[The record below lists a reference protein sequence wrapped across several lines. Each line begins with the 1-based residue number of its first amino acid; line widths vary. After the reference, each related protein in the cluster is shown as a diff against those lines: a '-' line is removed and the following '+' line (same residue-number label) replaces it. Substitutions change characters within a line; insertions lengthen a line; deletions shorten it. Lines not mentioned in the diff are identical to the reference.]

1 MTYAQFGTIR
11 AIDFNQL
18 CGGNTVAAN
27 TLNTTWSTGTGSAGY
42 GQTAIANVNVGDTIT
57 ASGKWTTLVNNTSN
71 AAIHQGTT
79 ISSVT
84 PPAAGTAP
92 SSVVTYN
99 SAIATNLQTIY
110 STRLNA
116 SIQGTTT
123 ANTATYGAAWQ
134 NALTFTFTATF
145 ANGDAARYFF
155 NSGGQLKISCSHP
168 AGTGIN
174 AIFNGLAANVGNV
187 YLSSPTSGTA
197 TIAGNAFS
205 GITKVGT
212 GGNAPSPYLTNNGY
226 YALTTTNT
234 TVFTQTAVSGSSSI
248 SYVMKSNGTQG
259 SNADTGSII
268 TIYAVWDEIPD
279 GLLVSSGSATTLTAI
294 YPESTYISNTWGA
307 VTLSGSVTGS

>member
-174 AIFNGLAANVGNV
+174 ATFNGLAANVGNV

>member
-174 AIFNGLAANVGNV
+174 ATFNGLAANVGNV

-212 GGNAPSPYLTNNGY
+212 GGNAPSQYLTNNGY

-294 YPESTYISNTWGA
+294 YPESTYIANTWGA

>member
-174 AIFNGLAANVGNV
+174 ATFNGLAANVGNV

-212 GGNAPSPYLTNNGY
+212 GGNAPNPYLTNNGY

>member
-79 ISSVT
+79 INSVT

-92 SSVVTYN
+92 SSVITYN

-174 AIFNGLAANVGNV
+174 ATFNGLAANVGNV

-205 GITKVGT
+205 GITKAGT

>member
-174 AIFNGLAANVGNV
+174 ATFNGLAANVGNV

-248 SYVMKSNGTQG
+248 SYVMKSNGIQG

-294 YPESTYISNTWGA
+294 YPESTYIANTWGA

>member
-116 SIQGTTT
+116 SIQGTIT

-174 AIFNGLAANVGNV
+174 ATFNGLAANVGNV

-226 YALTTTNT
+226 YALNTTNT

>member
-27 TLNTTWSTGTGSAGY
+27 TLNTTWAVGTGAAGY
-42 GQTAIANVNVGDTIT
+42 GQNAIANVSVGDTIT
-57 ASGKWTTLVNNTSN
+57 AAGKWTTLVTNTSN

-84 PPAAGTAP
+84 APAAGSAP
-92 SSVVTYN
+92 ASIVTYN

-110 STRLNA
+110 TNRLNA
-116 SIQGTTT
+116 SIQGTT
-123 ANTATYGAAWQ
+123 ASNTSTYGTAWQ

-155 NSGGQLKISCSHP
+155 NSGGQLKLSCSHP

-174 AIFNGLAANVGNV
+174 ATFNGLAANVGNV

-212 GGNAPSPYLTNNGY
+212 GGNAPNPYLTNNGY
-226 YALTTTNT
+226 YALTTTNS
-234 TVFTQTAVSGSSSI
+234 TVFTQTAVSGSSTI

-259 SNADTGSII
+259 SNADTGSLI

-279 GLLVSSGSATTLTAI
+279 GLLVSSGSVTTLTAI